1 MRQTQQTKPTH
12 TKSKGDK
19 KRQSEWRAALI
30 HSWSQACFSPSP
42 LCVAA
47 PAVAFLSGVLRVNGS
62 FLSSILICIPSE
74 KDSELR
80 AVMVPFFR
88 LEINK

>member
-1 MRQTQQTKPTH
+1 MRQTQQSLH
-12 TKSKGDK
+12 TQKVKVMNRGRVSGE
-19 KRQSEWRAALI
+19 Q
-30 HSWSQACFSPSP
+30 PSSAP
-42 LCVAA
+42 GPRPASVLVLSVWLA